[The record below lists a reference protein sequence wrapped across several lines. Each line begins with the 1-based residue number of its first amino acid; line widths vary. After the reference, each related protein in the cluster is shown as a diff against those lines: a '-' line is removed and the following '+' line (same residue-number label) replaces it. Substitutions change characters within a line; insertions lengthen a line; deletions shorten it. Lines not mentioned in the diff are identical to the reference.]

1 MSTLRFQ
8 EVELSKFPRPCG
20 HFCQVEFVPVSAG
33 SVGRTVDTVAFRCM
47 TSSSILAIL
56 SNSKISGSF
65 FGSNTKSHSI
75 KFIDELQD
83 TDIGT
88 TLAASTALHPVCR

>member
-47 TSSSILAIL
+47 TSSSTLAIL
-56 SNSKISGSF
+56 RY
-65 FGSNTKSHSI
+65 
-75 KFIDELQD
+75 QD
-83 TDIGT
+83 PFLVPTPNPT
-88 TLAASTALHPVCR
+88 